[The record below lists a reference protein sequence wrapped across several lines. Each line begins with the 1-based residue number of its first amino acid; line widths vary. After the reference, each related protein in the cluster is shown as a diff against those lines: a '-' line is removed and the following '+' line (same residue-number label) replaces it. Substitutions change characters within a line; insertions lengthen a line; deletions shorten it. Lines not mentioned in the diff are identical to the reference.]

1 MIQAMV
7 EAKIGKK
14 FAVYLPKSV
23 VEALDLKEGDRVLLM
38 IKGDEVA
45 IKKRGNFFKESLQ
58 RRKILKISPEEAEK
72 ASLEMQREFT
82 EG

>member
-1 MIQAMV
+1 MV

-14 FAVYLPKSV
+14 FAVYLPKPV

-38 IKGDEVA
+38 VKGDEVT